1 MTQIEFLSFFKEQL
15 IDSSIPL
22 NFETK
27 FRELSDW
34 DSLTAML
41 FISNLKE
48 EQRITLSQED
58 LKACN
63 TISDIYDKMIY
74 DK

>member
-1 MTQIEFLSFFKEQL
+1 MISQAEFK
-15 IDSSIPL
+15 
-22 NFETK
+22 
-27 FRELSDW
+27 ELSDW

-48 EQRITLSQED
+48 EQRITLTQED
-58 LKACN
+58 LKVCN

>member
-15 IDSSIPL
+15 IDSSVPL

-27 FRELSDW
+27 FKELSDW

-48 EQRITLSQED
+48 EQRITLTQED
-58 LKACN
+58 LKVCN

>member
-1 MTQIEFLSFFKEQL
+1 MTQIEFLSFFNEQL
-15 IDSSIPL
+15 IDSSVPL

-27 FRELSDW
+27 FKELSDW

-63 TISDIYDKMIY
+63 TISDIYDKIIH